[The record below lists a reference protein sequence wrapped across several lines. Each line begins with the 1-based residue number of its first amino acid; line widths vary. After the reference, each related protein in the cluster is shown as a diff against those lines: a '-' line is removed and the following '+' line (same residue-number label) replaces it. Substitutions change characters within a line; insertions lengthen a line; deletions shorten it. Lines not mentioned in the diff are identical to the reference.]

1 MVPQNYSH
9 HCPPPHWQG
18 LCPVQ
23 TLGSYTVLRLG
34 KAAVTHRWLSNPGWM
49 AAADMASLWM
59 KDGRYGSLLD
69 GDWFWWFILSGKC
82 WLQSHVSPELRW
94 LNSARGQK
102 LSLFTTGITASPDL
116 VGTGNAVLGN
126 LDKLM
131 ECFFYDEG
139 QFLSSRGV
147 KNVSTQERK
156 NLFPSLHI
164 LGQPIYWY
172 QPFLLNWVS
181 WHGGRKNVN
190 PLPHIAICCFPE
202 WKLPFN
208 QSLCQSAKKASLSP
222 KKCIQTQWKS
232 GMEVMISHW

>member
-1 MVPQNYSH
+1 MNHLQSKWFLKNNSH
-9 HCPPPHWQG
+9 HCPPHWQG

-23 TLGSYTVLRLG
+23 TLGSHTVLRLG
-34 KAAVTHRWLSNPGWM
+34 KAVTHLWLSNPGWM

-94 LNSARGQK
+94 LNSARHGLPLNEGSGEGGQK

-172 QPFLLNWVS
+172 Q
-181 WHGGRKNVN
+181 
-190 PLPHIAICCFPE
+190 C
-202 WKLPFN
+202 
-208 QSLCQSAKKASLSP
+208 
-222 KKCIQTQWKS
+222 
-232 GMEVMISHW
+232 